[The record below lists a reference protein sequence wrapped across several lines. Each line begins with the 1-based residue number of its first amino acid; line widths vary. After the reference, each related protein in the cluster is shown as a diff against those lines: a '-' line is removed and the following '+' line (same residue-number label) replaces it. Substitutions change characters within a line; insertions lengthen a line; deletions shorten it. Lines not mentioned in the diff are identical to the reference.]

1 MSDYISKAEAIE
13 WLKEAKSAGCINKY
27 SNAIRRD
34 HFDEAIETIE
44 SIPIVDAEPVRRGR
58 WIYGQEVCREYIGL
72 LPILVQYEHWE
83 CSMCRYRTDKKPLW
97 NYCPNCGA
105 RMDGEV

>member
-13 WLKEAKSAGCINKY
+13 WLKEAKDAGCIDGY

-44 SIPIVDAEPVRRGR
+44 SIPTVDAEPVRHGKWRDYQMHQLGFPAH
-58 WIYGQEVCREYIGL
+58 IYMMRQCSVC
-72 LPILVQYEHWE
+72 EHAVE
-83 CSMCRYRTDKKPLW
+83 NRTP
-97 NYCPNCGA
+97 YCPWCGA
-105 RMDGEV
+105 KMDGEREEE